1 MKYLAEV
8 LVKENLTSARLFKL
22 CDTNFN
28 QVVTIEELKE
38 QVKKSLPDAFA
49 GLNFKKLL
57 KAFDLN
63 GNGLIEQDEFCRLID
78 MAAASMEDT
87 SVFAKV
93 SGSVGGKTD
102 ARRALDAAK

>member
-1 MKYLAEV
+1 
-8 LVKENLTSARLFKL
+8 
-22 CDTNFN
+22 
-28 QVVTIEELKE
+28 
-38 QVKKSLPDAFA
+38 LPDAFA

-78 MAAASMEDT
+78 MAAASLEDT

-93 SGSVGGKTD
+93 SGSIGGKTD
-102 ARRALDAAK
+102 ARRAMDAVR